1 MSEPAG
7 PGPVTPSHARSTLA
21 DTGVLLA
28 GAAATVVLAAAL
40 SRRPVQGLA
49 IMTLFALVA
58 VVTLNRRRIAN
69 ARVGAV
75 LAAALVVLPAIGLLG
90 PAAALPSQPQ
100 LTLYRIVL
108 AAIVFVGVTYLVVL
122 RDPLPFA
129 AKALALPIVLWFAWL
144 FVGLLWAGD
153 KASALNYIAIV
164 VTMMALL
171 FATAASG
178 GSQRRLRAFGY
189 LMIVAYALIT
199 GYAVFELVT
208 GIHLPFSKQAT
219 VATVQQFNI
228 ATSVFVNQ
236 NDLATYLSICWPFL
250 LAAFFFT
257 RKVGWLVLDV
267 AFIVLAG
274 PVFLSTGSRSSLIA
288 AGIATV
294 GAVVLYARLGA
305 RLSTRSGKIV
315 GIAAAV
321 AIVALGGFLLF
332 NDSQSPL
339 LNQFRLQTL
348 LSQAASGAGSGAIR
362 SDLTSQGLEIA
373 GRSLLLGA
381 GAGQAEHI
389 IAQGAGALGITNLHN
404 WWLETYADGGLVGFV
419 LQAGF
424 FVLLIAALWPIARR
438 GPDAFVRY
446 LAGGTLLALI
456 GFTVGSLG
464 PSSSVGFAPMWVM
477 YGLGLAVVSRARLR
491 AADARGP
498 AAATSARNPAAAE
511 GTGLT
516 AVAADARPETRA

>member
-7 PGPVTPSHARSTLA
+7 PGPVTPHHPRSALA
-21 DTGVLLA
+21 DSGVILA
-28 GAAATVVLAAAL
+28 GAAVTVVLAAAL
-40 SRRPVQGLA
+40 ARRPVQGLA
-49 IMTLFALVA
+49 LLALFALVA
-58 VVTLNRRRIAN
+58 VLAFNRRRV
-69 ARVGAV
+69 ARTRVSALLAAV
-75 LAAALVVLPAIGLLG
+75 LVTLPAAALLG
-90 PAAALPSQPQ
+90 PALALPSQPQ
-100 LTLYRIVL
+100 LSLYRVL
-108 AAIVFVGVTYLVVL
+108 LAVVVFLGVTYLIVL

-129 AKALALPIVLWFAWL
+129 AKDVALPIVLWFAWL

-171 FATAASG
+171 FATAACG
-178 GSQRRLRAFGY
+178 GTSRRLRAFGY

-219 VATVQQFNI
+219 VATVQQFNV

-267 AFIVLAG
+267 LFIVLAG

-288 AGIATV
+288 AGIATI
-294 GAVVLYARLGA
+294 GAVVLYARLGS
-305 RLSTRSGKIV
+305 RLSTRGGKVV
-315 GIAAAV
+315 GIAAAI

-332 NDSQSPL
+332 NNSQNPL
-339 LNQFRLQTL
+339 LNQFRLETL
-348 LSQAASGAGSGAIR
+348 LSQAQSGAGSGAIR

-373 GRSLLLGA
+373 GHSLLLGA

-404 WWLETYADGGLVGFV
+404 WWLETYADGGLVGFA

-438 GPDAFVRY
+438 SPDPFVRY

-456 GFTVGSLG
+456 GFTIGSLG
-464 PSSSVGFAPMWVM
+464 PSSSVGFAPMWVL
-477 YGLGLAVVSRARLR
+477 YGLGLAVVSRARLANTDR
-491 AADARGP
+491 EARGAAAGTAGLPEAIPVGPESDAP
-498 AAATSARNPAAAE
+498 AARE
-511 GTGLT
+511 TG
-516 AVAADARPETRA
+516 A

>member
-1 MSEPAG
+1 M
-7 PGPVTPSHARSTLA
+7 
-21 DTGVLLA
+21 
-28 GAAATVVLAAAL
+28 
-40 SRRPVQGLA
+40 
-49 IMTLFALVA
+49 
-58 VVTLNRRRIAN
+58 
-69 ARVGAV
+69 
-75 LAAALVVLPAIGLLG
+75 
-90 PAAALPSQPQ
+90 
-100 LTLYRIVL
+100 
-108 AAIVFVGVTYLVVL
+108 
-122 RDPLPFA
+122 
-129 AKALALPIVLWFAWL
+129 
-144 FVGLLWAGD
+144 
-153 KASALNYIAIV
+153 
-164 VTMMALL
+164 
-171 FATAASG
+171 
-178 GSQRRLRAFGY
+178 
-189 LMIVAYALIT
+189 
-199 GYAVFELVT
+199 
-208 GIHLPFSKQAT
+208 
-219 VATVQQFNI
+219 
-228 ATSVFVNQ
+228 
-236 NDLATYLSICWPFL
+236 
-250 LAAFFFT
+250 
-257 RKVGWLVLDV
+257 
-267 AFIVLAG
+267 
-274 PVFLSTGSRSSLIA
+274 
-288 AGIATV
+288 
-294 GAVVLYARLGA
+294 VLYARLGA